1 MEEIKLTLTLSL
13 VKRDQYYLNGT
24 RLAFDA
30 PYEIFIVN
38 GDRYVPYY
46 RVHIA
51 GQLAAIVNHE
61 REAEQFLF
69 NLTSAQAHIFSNHWE
84 EEHA

>member
-1 MEEIKLTLTLSL
+1 MEKTKLTLTLNL
-13 VKRDQYYLNGT
+13 IKRDQFYLNGT

-51 GQLAAIVNHE
+51 GQLAAIVNYV
-61 REAEQFLF
+61 REAESFLLS
-69 NLTSAQAHIFSNHWE
+69 LTKEKAHVFSNHLE
-84 EEHA
+84 EITE